1 MEDYHYFVSFV
12 SKKSNYEVGF
22 GYCEI
27 YGKTKIKDCKD
38 IKEVQESIEQ
48 NNNLESATILN
59 FKEF

>member
-22 GYCEI
+22 GYCDI
-27 YGKTKIKDCKD
+27 YRKTKIKDCKD

-48 NNNLESATILN
+48 NNNLEII
-59 FKEF
+59 